1 VFSLILQ
8 HDSNLH
14 SSSLLVTLTPIKHNF
29 MNIMLKGKSKSYE
42 WVNVICGI
50 ETVKLLE
57 LNELTSLNKG
67 TNQCDS
73 ALIAYNKHR

>member
-1 VFSLILQ
+1 
-8 HDSNLH
+8 
-14 SSSLLVTLTPIKHNF
+14 